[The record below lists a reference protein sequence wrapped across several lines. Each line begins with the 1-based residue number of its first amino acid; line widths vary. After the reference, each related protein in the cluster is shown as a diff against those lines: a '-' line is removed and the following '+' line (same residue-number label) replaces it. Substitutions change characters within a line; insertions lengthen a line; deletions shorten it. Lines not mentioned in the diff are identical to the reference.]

1 MSHNSL
7 DNYYK
12 VLFSLAHHHK
22 YSIADLENL
31 IVFEIDIYLK
41 LIADYH
47 EQLRVQAEQDRLMR
61 EAIERK
67 ASGRRHGF

>member
-1 MSHNSL
+1 MAHNSL
-7 DNYYK
+7 DNYYQ

-31 IVFEIDIYLK
+31 IVFELDVYLK
-41 LIADYH
+41 LIDNH
-47 EQLRVQAEQDRLMR
+47 HKQLQQQAEQERLMR

-67 ASGRRHGF
+67 TGRRPGF